1 MRRLIE
7 SRMILVLL
15 SLISASVLLWPN
27 RTILA
32 EQSGTLLIKCDA
44 PIDCILSLD
53 RRILGVVGPRKS
65 QSFSVPVG
73 QHLLGVRSSRFE
85 SRFYDYPISVGDR
98 QTVQTVRPHI
108 SFKSV
113 VLAAQMGRVMVRTK
127 TETDLFV
134 SIDGKRLSWDALT
147 NHDDWRKSG
156 YKVSTS
162 NQVVA
167 KPGVTIAAIGAAITT
182 DASNVRWCFVH
193 GQFLGVFFFVQAH
206 NLAFVDQTKKVDLT
220 NVVGCAE

>member
-1 MRRLIE
+1 
-7 SRMILVLL
+7 MILVLL
-15 SLISASVLLWPN
+15 TLISASVLLWPN
-27 RTILA
+27 RTLGA

-44 PIDCILSLD
+44 PVDCILSLD

-65 QSFSVPVG
+65 KSFSVPVG
-73 QHLLGVRSSRFE
+73 QHLLGARISDRRFE

-98 QTVQTVRPHI
+98 QTVQTVRPHV

-113 VLAAQMGRVMVRTK
+113 VLAAQMGRVIVHTK

-193 GQFLGVFFFVQAH
+193 GQFLGVEFFVQGH
-206 NLAFVDQTKKVDLT
+206 NLAFVDKTKKVDLT